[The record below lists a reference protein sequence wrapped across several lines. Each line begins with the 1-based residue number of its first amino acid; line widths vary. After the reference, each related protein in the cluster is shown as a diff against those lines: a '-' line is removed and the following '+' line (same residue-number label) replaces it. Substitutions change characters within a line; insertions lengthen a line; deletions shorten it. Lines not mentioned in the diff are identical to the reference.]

1 MKQLITTIAFL
12 ITIHVFRQSKVSF
25 TFDDGVIGDRP
36 NYTFEEWNGML
47 LKKLNDANIEAM
59 VFVTG
64 NDKKGKKGKKLL
76 ESWND
81 NGHKIANHTF
91 THPNYNAKTTT
102 IADFKS
108 DFLKNDKVIS
118 KYSNYVKFFR
128 FPYLKEG
135 NTKEKVDAF
144 REFLK
149 SQDYRNGYVT
159 IDASDWYI
167 DSRLIK
173 RLRENPLADLS
184 DFREFYLNHIW
195 ERAQFYEKLSFEI
208 NGRHIKHTLLLHHN
222 LAAALFL
229 DDLIE
234 MFRSKGW
241 EIVSASEAYE
251 DPVYKTETNFAGESL
266 IYAQAKGSGK
276 YDSILRYPAEDSR
289 YEKDSMDKLGL

>member
-1 MKQLITTIAFL
+1 M
-12 ITIHVFRQSKVSF
+12 
-25 TFDDGVIGDRP
+25 
-36 NYTFEEWNGML
+36 
-47 LKKLNDANIEAM
+47 
-59 VFVTG
+59 
-64 NDKKGKKGKKLL
+64 
-76 ESWND
+76 
-81 NGHKIANHTF
+81 
-91 THPNYNAKTTT
+91 
-102 IADFKS
+102 
-108 DFLKNDKVIS
+108 
-118 KYSNYVKFFR
+118 
-128 FPYLKEG
+128 KEG

-234 MFRSKGW
+234 MFRNRFG
-241 EIVSASEAYE
+241 
-251 DPVYKTETNFAGESL
+251 FRSL
-266 IYAQAKGSGK
+266 
-276 YDSILRYPAEDSR
+276 
-289 YEKDSMDKLGL
+289 